1 MKTILFEKGSFG
13 GQKTIQVT
21 VKNEDGLT
29 SRLAAELVAE
39 ANKHISKITMVTD
52 KNDTTKQADLKSIM
66 NVFTL
71 SIPKNG
77 VFDIEIE
84 GVDEEEA
91 YTSFLNLIETLP
103 L

>member
-1 MKTILFEKGSFG
+1 MKTVH
-13 GQKTIQVT
+13 VT
-21 VKNEDGLT
+21 VTNENGLT

-39 ANKHISKITMVTD
+39 ANKHISRCTMVVNHD
-52 KNDTTKQADLKSIM
+52 DPSAQADLKSIM

-71 SIPKNG
+71 SIPKG
-77 VFDIEIE
+77 GHFDIDIE

-91 YTSFLNLIETLP
+91 YKSFNQLLESLP

>member
-1 MKTILFEKGSFG
+1 M
-13 GQKTIQVT
+13 KTIQVT

-66 NVFTL
+66 NVFTFY
-71 SIPKNG
+71 SKKR
-77 VFDIEIE
+77 
-84 GVDEEEA
+84 
-91 YTSFLNLIETLP
+91 SF
-103 L
+103 

>member
-1 MKTILFEKGSFG
+1 M
-13 GQKTIQVT
+13 KTIQVT

>member
-1 MKTILFEKGSFG
+1 M
-13 GQKTIQVT
+13 KTIQVT

-77 VFDIEIE
+77 VFDIEI
-84 GVDEEEA
+84 
-91 YTSFLNLIETLP
+91 
-103 L
+103 